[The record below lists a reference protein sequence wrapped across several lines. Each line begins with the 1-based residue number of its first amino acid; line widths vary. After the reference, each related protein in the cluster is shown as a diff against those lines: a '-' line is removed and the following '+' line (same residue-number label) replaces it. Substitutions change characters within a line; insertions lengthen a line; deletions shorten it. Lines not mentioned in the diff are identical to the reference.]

1 MSDLR
6 VSDGYRTNELSLQ
19 PGGYEVT
26 VVYENGKRFIYDK
39 VKKPGNYV
47 KSIALKPTA
56 NGEIVEILVN
66 NMIMWQRGVG
76 DKQPWEI

>member
-6 VSDGYRTNELSLQ
+6 VSDDYRTNELSLQ
-19 PGGYEVT
+19 PGGYEVI
-26 VVYENGKRFIYDK
+26 VVYENGKRLIYDK
-39 VKKPGNYV
+39 VKRPGSYI

>member
-6 VSDGYRTNELSLQ
+6 VSDDYRTNELSLQ

-26 VVYENGKRFIYDK
+26 VVYGNGKRFIYDK
-39 VKKPGNYV
+39 VKRPGSYV
-47 KSIALKPTA
+47 KSIALKPTV

-66 NMIMWQRGVG
+66 NEIKWQRGVG

>member
-6 VSDGYRTNELSLQ
+6 VSDDYRTNELSLQ
-19 PGGYEVT
+19 PGGYEDI
-26 VVYENGKRFIYDK
+26 VVYENGKRLIYDK
-39 VKKPGNYV
+39 VKRPGSYI

-66 NMIMWQRGVG
+66 DEVKWQRGIG
-76 DKQPWEI
+76 NKNPWEI

>member
-6 VSDGYRTNELSLQ
+6 VSDDYRTNELSLQ

-26 VVYENGKRFIYDK
+26 VVYGNGKRFIYDK
-39 VKKPGNYV
+39 VKKPGSYV
-47 KSIALKPTA
+47 KSIALKPTI

-66 NMIMWQRGVG
+66 NEIKWQRGTC

>member
-6 VSDGYRTNELSLQ
+6 VSDDYRTNELSLQ
-19 PGGYEVT
+19 PGGYEVI
-26 VVYENGKRFIYDK
+26 VVYENGKRLIYDK
-39 VKKPGNYV
+39 VKRPGSYV

-66 NMIMWQRGVG
+66 NVTMWQRGIG
-76 DKQPWEI
+76 NNQPWEI

>member
-6 VSDGYRTNELSLQ
+6 VSDGYRTNGLSLQ

-26 VVYENGKRFIYDK
+26 VVYENGKRLIYDK
-39 VKKPGNYV
+39 VKKPGSYV

-66 NMIMWQRGVG
+66 NMIMWQRGIG
-76 DKQPWEI
+76 NKNPWEI

>member
-6 VSDGYRTNELSLQ
+6 VSDDYRTNELSLQ
-19 PGGYEVT
+19 PGGYEVS
-26 VVYENGKRFIYDK
+26 VVYENGKRLIYDK
-39 VKKPGNYV
+39 VKRPGSYI

-66 NMIMWQRGVG
+66 NEIKWQ
-76 DKQPWEI
+76 